1 MSIVSITLNLK
12 AEVGDCFCIQY
23 NGMCYCSTA
32 LYCTPV
38 TNCYFI
44 MRLNLTADVPDCYC
58 ITVYGL
64 TFVIVPTVL
73 SVLIIWS
80 YVLVSI

>member
-12 AEVGDCFCIQY
+12 AEVGDCFCIQS
-23 NGMCYCSTA
+23 NGMCYWSTA

-44 MRLNLTADVPDCYC
+44 MRLNLTLFMVWLLLLYQLYC
-58 ITVYGL
+58 Q
-64 TFVIVPTVL
+64 
-73 SVLIIWS
+73 S
-80 YVLVSI
+80 